1 MSKATGQD
9 HERPLS
15 DDPGNI
21 YERLKEGK
29 VVIPAVERDMANPA
43 WDEAAARILIVRLSP
58 WRDVDISTPHLVLF
72 DEIRL
77 AMKNA
82 YVDFAFMPTAADRKS
97 LSSRNLPWFFGRASR
112 KSPSDFDLIMV
123 SNAFALELINLPYL
137 FSTSGL
143 PLSALSRANLEKAPI
158 VIAGGSNAAA
168 MGSIVLEAPGKR
180 FPAKDSFVD
189 GIFFGEGEGA
199 IGRLALILSGQD
211 PENAALAADRPAGA
225 AEGGIALAADR
236 PAGAAG
242 GGIAPANA
250 AARAARLLRA
260 GAVEGFWP
268 CLYSEGTKKAK
279 AAGRPRT
286 IERPLILNGSNAS
299 SARLSITSGCPGYCS
314 FCLEGWDRSP
324 YAEADLDSLLA
335 SARRLRKATGA
346 SDLEIYSFNFNT
358 HSRIFELIFELNR
371 IFRKVS
377 FMSQRLDIL
386 AETKGLIDAEFAGGK
401 RSYTL
406 GIEGI
411 SKRMRAFYRKG
422 LADENI
428 ATSLDMTLRRGVKEI
443 KLFFIISGRED
454 QTDIDEFASMMAMIG
469 GKKASGISSARII
482 VSAGYLVRLPF
493 TPLQYEAPDFD
504 EEKLKRIS
512 YRMNEACEKAGLE
525 FRLASDIEE
534 GFVDQALSLAG
545 SAIYPWLEKIP
556 DMRIVYDSTLG
567 KDSWKSLRPYLW
579 GKTQDRL
586 FLSEKPENYRPPL
599 AFIEEGERFSVLHRH
614 YLEAKDCLDRPP
626 CLGKAC
632 SGCGACDDPSEIGMM
647 TGHSPAV
654 LPNSSWPQKIEAL
667 LLAKSKFPP
676 VFVEVDL
683 PPDLS
688 GAEASYRRS
697 WILRQLSNGVEGVE
711 AIVFDVKETMF
722 SEGTPFAELFKNSDN
737 RFGGSVLALYGPDKK
752 KIEIAV
758 SRLMKNGSTAKAG
771 PAASGELIVKK
782 LPSSAVEPSLM
793 WIELRIDSGKS
804 EAVHRAFEAFAAKN
818 GLSHTTLRTEKGW
831 SYRFSPASSG
841 RRLFSEARLE
851 TENRSAILSI
861 STGEKT
867 TLSPLME
874 TIEEACGERVSAKI
888 VGWN

>member
-1 MSKATGQD
+1 MSKAVEQGQV
-9 HERPLS
+9 RPLS
-15 DDPGNI
+15 DDSGNI
-21 YERLKEGK
+21 FDGLKEGK
-29 VVIPAVERDMANPA
+29 IVIPAVERDMANPA
-43 WDEAAARILIVRLSP
+43 WDEAASRILIVRLSP

-72 DEIRL
+72 DEIRS

-82 YVDFAFMPTAADRKS
+82 YIDFAFMPTAADRKS
-97 LSSRNLPWFFGRASR
+97 LSSRGLSWFFGRASR
-112 KSPSDFDLIMV
+112 KSPRDFDLVMV

-143 PLSALSRANLEKAPI
+143 PLSALSRSSLDKAPI

-168 MGSIVLEAPGKR
+168 MGSIVLEAEGKGS
-180 FPAKDSFVD
+180 PAKDSFVD

-199 IGRLALILSGQD
+199 IGRLALILSGL
-211 PENAALAADRPAGA
+211 EAEKAAPAADSR
-225 AEGGIALAADR
+225 
-236 PAGAAG
+236 AG
-242 GGIAPANA
+242 GAKGGASDPTSAGPET
-250 AARAARLLRA
+250 RATRLLRA
-260 GAVEGFWP
+260 GTVEGFWP

-279 AAGRPRT
+279 ASTRPHT
-286 IERPLILNGSNAS
+286 IEHPLILNGSNAS

-335 SARRLRKATGA
+335 SARRLRRATGA
-346 SDLEIYSFNFNT
+346 NDLEIYSFNFNT

-411 SKRMRAFYRKG
+411 SERMRAFYRKG
-422 LADENI
+422 LTGEHI
-428 ATSLDMTLRRGVKEI
+428 ETSLDMTLRRGVKEI

-454 QTDIDEFASMMAMIG
+454 QTDIDEFASMMEAIG
-469 GKKASGISSARII
+469 RKKASGVSSARII
-482 VSAGYLVRLPF
+482 VSAGFLVRLPF

-504 EEKLKRIS
+504 REKLERIS

-534 GFVDQALSLAG
+534 SFVDQALSLAG
-545 SAIYPWLEKIP
+545 SAVYPWLEKIP
-556 DMRIVYDSTLG
+556 DMRIVYDSSLG

-586 FLSEKPENYRPPL
+586 FHSEKPEDYRPPL
-599 AFIEEGERFSVLHRH
+599 AFIEEESRLSVLRRH
-614 YLEAKDCLDRPP
+614 YLEAKDCLDRPS

-647 TGHSPAV
+647 TGHPPAV
-654 LPNSSWPQKIEAL
+654 LPNSLWPQKIEAL

-688 GAEASYRRS
+688 DAEASYRRS
-697 WILRQLSNGVEGVE
+697 WVLRRLSDSVEGAETIIFDAKE
-711 AIVFDVKETMF
+711 ALF
-722 SEGTPFAELFKNSDN
+722 SEDAPFGELFKNSSS
-737 RFGGSVLALYGPDKK
+737 RFGKSVLALYGPDPK
-752 KIEIAV
+752 KIGLALW
-758 SRLMKNGSTAKAG
+758 RLIKNGSPAKAG
-771 PAASGELIVKK
+771 SADSGDLIVKK
-782 LPSSAVEPSLM
+782 LLDSAVEPSLVR
-793 WIELRIDSGKS
+793 IELRMASEKS

-818 GLSHTTLRTEKGW
+818 GLSHTALREGKGW

-841 RRLFSEARLE
+841 RKLFSEARLE
-851 TENRSAILSI
+851 TKNRISILSI
-861 STGEKT
+861 SAGEKA
-867 TLSPLME
+867 TLSPLVE
-874 TIEEACGERVSAKI
+874 ALEEACGERLSARI
-888 VGWN
+888 AGWS